1 MNIFISGGCKNG
13 KSYHAQELARDMA
26 EELGVPLYYLATMI
40 PTDEEDR
47 ARIRRHLWERDGW
60 GFETLECGLDILNCL
75 QAADCAGSFLLD
87 SVTALL
93 ANEMFGGALTD
104 PALRILSDIRKIRTE
119 AAHLTIVTNEIC
131 SGGLD
136 YEPGTLAYMKQLGTL
151 NCILAAEA
159 DFVCEVTAGMP
170 NILKGGA

>member
-1 MNIFISGGCKNG
+1 MFALITGGSGSG
-13 KSYHAQELARDMA
+13 KSRYA
-26 EELGVPLYYLATMI
+26 EEYVNTLAGEKLYLATMEAW
-40 PTDEEDR
+40 DEESR
-47 ARIRRHLWERDGW
+47 RRIRRHRKMRAGK
-60 GFETLECGLDILNCL
+60 GFHTVECPRELSTLSFTGRENILLEDLGN
-75 QAADCAGSFLLD
+75 
-87 SVTALL
+87 LL
-93 ANEMFGGALTD
+93 ANEMFGGAQTD

-151 NCILAAEA
+151 NCVLAAEA